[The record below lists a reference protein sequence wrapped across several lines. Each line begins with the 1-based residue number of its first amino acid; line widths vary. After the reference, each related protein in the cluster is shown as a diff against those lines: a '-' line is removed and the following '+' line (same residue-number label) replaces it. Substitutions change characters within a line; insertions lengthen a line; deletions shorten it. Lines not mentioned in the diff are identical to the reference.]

1 MKANRF
7 LYIILAGAAILCTQS
22 CLKDQADVFEESSS
36 ARMQH
41 FNENV
46 QTTLLQEVLNNEHSG
61 WILEYFPGTNQK
73 LGGYVFYVKFS
84 KDSQIFGTPENP
96 VNVVTAI
103 SELNLDNE
111 CTSLYKLTTDN
122 GPVLSFDSNNDVL
135 HYFATPSSGEYQA
148 KGGDFEFSVKDCT
161 DYEIVMKGKRS
172 GNKCRLVPFQKAVD
186 VEYAY
191 MEPSERSQV
200 TPQRYLA
207 DVKEMSGS
215 MRAAS
220 VEGIIGKQP
229 VTGVVNLD
237 NRRITFTLTP
247 ENDGD
252 EAKEVV
258 MPFTFTPMGI
268 KAYEEIT
275 IDGNPFRELSYFS
288 ENNTLTNFVFT
299 LKGVVPDDY
308 ASFNEFIGEFT
319 LSYWE
324 GKSLDIA
331 IQAVDTK
338 NAIMIGLNPNF
349 VVKLSYDSARGRM
362 RMVFQVLGSNG
373 SNSIKWCPWDA
384 DAGYLTWLEDVGM
397 DISLDLEDPSRKTF
411 KFSDNKV
418 WENYSCNSFVVYEFD
433 SSGSVI
439 DAYKD
444 WGEYRF
450 PYFESITRN

>member
-22 CLKDQADVFEESSS
+22 CLKDQADIFEDSSS
-36 ARMQH
+36 ARMQKY
-41 FNENV
+41 NENV
-46 QTTLLQEVLNNEHSG
+46 QTTLLQEVLNNEHLG
-61 WILEYFPGTNQK
+61 WIMEYYPGTGQK
-73 LGGYVFYVKFS
+73 LGGYSFYVKFGM
-84 KDSQIFGTPENP
+84 DSQIYGTTENP
-96 VNVVTAI
+96 VHVVTAM
-103 SELNLDNE
+103 SELSLEE
-111 CTSLYKLTTDN
+111 CTTLYKLTTDN

-135 HYFATPSSGEYQA
+135 HYFATPSSDEYEA
-148 KGGDFEFSVKDCT
+148 KGGDFEFTILECT
-161 DYEIVMKGKRS
+161 DNEIVMKGKRS
-172 GNKCRLVPFQKAVD
+172 GNKCRLVPFQKAVNI
-186 VEYAY
+186 EYAY
-191 MEPSERSQV
+191 MEPAERAKV
-200 TPQRYLA
+200 TPERYLS

-229 VTGVVNLD
+229 VTGVVDLD

-252 EAKEVV
+252 EANEVV

-268 KAYEEIT
+268 KAYEEVN

-288 ENNTLTNFVFT
+288 EENILTNFVFT

-324 GKSLDIA
+324 GKTLNVA

-338 NAIMIGLNPNF
+338 NAILIGLNPNF
-349 VVKLSYDSARGRM
+349 VIKLSYDSARGRM
-362 RMVFQVLGSNG
+362 KMLFQVLGSHGN
-373 SNSIKWCPWDA
+373 NSIKWCPWDA
-384 DAGYLTWLEDVGM
+384 DAGYLTWMEGAGM
-397 DISLDLEDPSRKTF
+397 DISLDLEDSSRKTF

-418 WENYSCNSFVVYEFD
+418 WESYSCNSFIVYEFD
-433 SSGSVI
+433 SSGGAI
-439 DAYKD
+439 DAYTD